1 MKAKKPLT
9 RQHIIAL
16 LQENHD
22 ALKKYSVKK
31 IGLFGSYATGRQTKT
46 SDIDVLVEF
55 EKPTLDN
62 FMDLAFYLEDL
73 FGRKVDLLTTT
84 AVQHIRIKQLAEDI
98 MRTVIYV

>member
-1 MKAKKPLT
+1 MKTQKPLSR
-9 RQHIIAL
+9 RQIIAL
-16 LQENHD
+16 LKKNQD
-22 ALKKYSVKK
+22 VLKKYSVKK
-31 IGLFGSYATGRQTKT
+31 IGLFGSYATGRQTKA

-55 EKPTLDN
+55 ERPPLDN